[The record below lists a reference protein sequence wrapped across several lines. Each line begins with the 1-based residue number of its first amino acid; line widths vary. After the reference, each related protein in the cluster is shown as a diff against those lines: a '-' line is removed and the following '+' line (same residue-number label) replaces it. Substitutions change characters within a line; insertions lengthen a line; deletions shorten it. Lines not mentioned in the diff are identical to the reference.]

1 MSSRS
6 GFRKILL
13 VFVVLALAQ
22 FACNF
27 RTSPATGASQPTASI
42 EFQTAQ
48 PLASLSASS
57 SGSQATEFPTSS
69 NASQATQPP
78 APAATA
84 TKYGTPDQA
93 MTMLQ
98 KAVEHY
104 NSVGRTQ
111 ALADFNHRV
120 APFFDRDLYVACI
133 DASLKQSANGGYP
146 NLVGSAVEPISRAA
160 WDAATTNKIGTVNYQ
175 WLDPAT
181 GTTLPK
187 TFYYEKVGSDVCG
200 VGAYHP

>member
-1 MSSRS
+1 MKSLIGLNRL
-6 GFRKILL
+6 FIVLL
-13 VFVVLALAQ
+13 VMALAQ
-22 FACNF
+22 LACNF
-27 RTSPATGASQPTASI
+27 STSLATGAAQPTR
-42 EFQTAQ
+42 
-48 PLASLSASS
+48 PPASLSASS
-57 SGSQATEFPTSS
+57 G
-69 NASQATQPP
+69 ASQTTLP
-78 APAATA
+78 APASASQPTQLPAAT
-84 TKYGTPDQA
+84 TTSKYGTVDQA

-104 NSVGRTQ
+104 NLVGRTQ

-133 DASLKQSANGGYP
+133 DSNLKQSANGGYP
-146 NLVGSAVEPISRAA
+146 NLVGSSIEPISRAA
-160 WDAATTNKIGTVNYQ
+160 WDAAAVNKIGTVNYQ